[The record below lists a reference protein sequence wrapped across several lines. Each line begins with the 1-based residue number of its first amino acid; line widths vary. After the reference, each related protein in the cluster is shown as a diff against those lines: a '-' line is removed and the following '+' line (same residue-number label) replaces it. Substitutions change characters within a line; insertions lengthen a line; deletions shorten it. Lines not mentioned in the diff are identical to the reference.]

1 MKTLD
6 LFNLYMGE
14 SRPGPSWSERKI
26 GCLTV
31 RLADDY
37 DAKVSQLPRRPMEI
51 RSDTGLRHSPK
62 REGTWQAT
70 ATMSWDGPGEK
81 SILLN
86 ETADDGGQW
95 DLCHLLTFLTGRH
108 VATSEYRERFSP
120 HGEGDY
126 AVAQI
131 DTLRAAALAWQNRQC
146 LVDKNLHI
154 ALLLYNEAMNTD
166 LLQSR
171 AALYFTALNIILDQH
186 HRGQQLQSNQHH
198 TSNQK
203 VNKRTKKKLKNA
215 ISEIIAKT
223 TELQPDQAQQ
233 YESTLH
239 SRVNLGLTLSSSFFD
254 NLVSLLQSLEII
266 DSPPTPDQKTRVQHV
281 VKVRNVLTH
290 TGRIP
295 ELKGLDNDDNE
306 QSENHTAANIVFS
319 VIPEIIR
326 IVIGRHLGFR
336 AGGLGSYCIIKD
348 DVIDFFHYGVF
359 RKQRFAELCEYVLEK
374 NAELYQRL
382 S

>member
-14 SRPGPSWSERKI
+14 TRPGPSLSERKI

-37 DAKVSQLPRRPMEI
+37 DAKVSQLYRPPMEI
-51 RSDTGLRHSPK
+51 LSGTGLRHSPK
-62 REGTWQAT
+62 RKGTWQAT
-70 ATMSWDGPGEK
+70 ATMSWDESEEK

-86 ETADDGGQW
+86 ETAADGGQW

-108 VATSEYRERFSP
+108 VATAEYRERFSP

-146 LVDKNLHI
+146 LVDKNLHT
-154 ALLLYNEAMNTD
+154 ALLLYNEAMNPD

-171 AALYFTALNIILDQH
+171 GTLYYKALNIILDQH
-186 HRGQQLQSNQHH
+186 HRDQHH
-198 TSNQK
+198 TTNQK
-203 VNKRTKKKLKNA
+203 VNKRTKRKLRNA

-223 TELQPDQAQQ
+223 AELQPDQAQQ
-233 YESTLH
+233 YESMIH
-239 SRVNLGLTLSSSFFD
+239 SPVNRGPTLSFSFFD
-254 NLVSLLQSLEII
+254 KLVSLLQSHEII
-266 DSPPTPDQKTRVQHV
+266 DSPPTADQKARVQHV

-290 TGRIP
+290 TGRMRIP
-295 ELKGLDNDDNE
+295 ELKGLNDKQAE
-306 QSENHTAANIVFS
+306 YYTANIVAG

-326 IVIGRHLGFR
+326 IVIGHHLGFKS
-336 AGGLGSYCIIKD
+336 GSTGSYCQVKD
-348 DVIDFFHYGVF
+348 DVIDFFQNGVF
-359 RKQRFAELCEYVLEK
+359 RGQRFADLCEYVLEK